1 MKKIIGLI
9 TLTTFI
15 SFNGKGQNN
24 DFKKDTLNNPIT
36 ALKISNEL
44 DTFSDNDSLFSF
56 KVPKG
61 LFKQVS
67 NNIFECESLNARIE
81 FISNSTY
88 WSDENVLNGTAKL
101 YEKLDVIKKYKKNI
115 SNLYLVDKANWFVIS
130 GQNSNNKI
138 IYTKG
143 FFQKLKSM
151 QGRDQGEMTW
161 LWSKY
166 GLLKIEYNKAFKKE
180 FDLIIPIINKSFI
193 CDFSLL

>member
-9 TLTTFI
+9 TITTFI
-15 SFNGKGQNN
+15 SFNGKGQNK
-24 DFKKDTLNNPIT
+24 DLKKDTLNNPKT

-81 FISNSTY
+81 FISNSTF

-101 YEKLDVIKKYKKNI
+101 YEKLDVIKTYKKNI

-193 CDFSLL
+193 CDFSLI

>member
-24 DFKKDTLNNPIT
+24 DFKKDTLNKPKLV
-36 ALKISNEL
+36 LKISNEL

>member
-24 DFKKDTLNNPIT
+24 DFKKDTLNNPKT
-36 ALKISNEL
+36 AFKISNEL